1 MLKRSLKDFKKIAKE
16 SYNIIPKTIENISQ
30 YGFTSAFAKTV
41 TNDTMKKDLKNS
53 LENLKEMLD
62 LIEVS
67 YEKTYAKIKHL

>member
-30 YGFTSAFAKTV
+30 YGFTSVFAKTV